1 MQLIHVKTYY
11 IFPHCVHVSSCF
23 PLTPLVRLVP
33 YIETFNLQTFKD
45 VNVHSHVQSCKLVHM
60 SGVRCHVHA
69 SSTNGCV
76 LHCTVQYTV
85 CLYFKPRMSGSKQK
99 RSSVIAGTAKKPQ
112 KLAVQRKD
120 KETRGRG
127 NGRTKEIHNA
137 GNGKGIFFI

>member
-1 MQLIHVKTYY
+1 M
-11 IFPHCVHVSSCF
+11 
-23 PLTPLVRLVP
+23 
-33 YIETFNLQTFKD
+33 
-45 VNVHSHVQSCKLVHM
+45 NVHSHVQSCKLVHM

-127 NGRTKEIHNA
+127 NGISKEIHNA